1 VTMAERQHRLFTI
14 FTILFGLLA
23 VSNLLKPF
31 RLGGDQTGFVLLGER
46 LSGMANTIAGP
57 LFGLFLALYAFG
69 IWQRKR
75 FALPMGHAYATY
87 VVLNLILFQVKNA
100 RPPGAGYMIF
110 GLVYSLIAVGV
121 SLGAAIF
128 LTKNKAVLS

>member
-1 VTMAERQHRLFTI
+1 MAGQSQEKWFKI
-14 FTILFGLLA
+14 FPILFGLLA

-69 IWQRKR
+69 IWHRKR

-87 VVLNLILFQVKNA
+87 VVLNLILFYGKNVIS
-100 RPPGAGYMIF
+100 PGVSYVLF
-110 GLVYSLIAVGV
+110 GLAYSAIAVGV
-121 SLGAAIF
+121 SLGAAYF
-128 LTKNKAVLS
+128 LTKHKALLS

>member
-1 VTMAERQHRLFTI
+1 MAEQNQEKWFKI
-14 FTILFGLLA
+14 FTALFGLLA

-31 RLGGDQTGFVLLGER
+31 RFGSDETGFVFLGDR
-46 LSGMANTIAGP
+46 LSGMANTIVGP

-87 VVLNLILFQVKNA
+87 VVLNLILFNVKNP
-100 RPPGAGYMIF
+100 RPPGVGYVIF
-110 GLVYSLIAVGV
+110 GVVYSLIAIGV
-121 SLGAAIF
+121 SLGAAYF
-128 LTKNKAVLS
+128 LTKNKALLS

>member
-1 VTMAERQHRLFTI
+1 MFTI
-14 FTILFGLLA
+14 FTVLFALLA
-23 VSNLLKPF
+23 ASNFSKPL

-57 LFGLFLALYAFG
+57 LFGLFLALYAFA

-75 FALPMGHAYATY
+75 FAIPLGHAYATY
-87 VVLNLILFQVKNA
+87 VILNLILFQVKNVI
-100 RPPGAGYMIF
+100 PPGAGYVIF
-110 GLVYSLIAVGV
+110 GIVYAVIAVGV

-128 LTKNKAVLS
+128 LTKNKSLLS

>member
-1 VTMAERQHRLFTI
+1 MGETPHRRMFTV
-14 FTILFGLLA
+14 FAVLFGILA

-31 RLGGDQTGFVLLGER
+31 RFGGDQTGFVLLGER
-46 LSGMANTIAGP
+46 LSGAANTIAG
-57 LFGLFLALYAFG
+57 LVFGLFLALYAFG

-87 VVLNLILFQVKNA
+87 VILNLILFQVKNVI
-100 RPPGAGYMIF
+100 PPGIGYVMF
-110 GLVYSLIAVGV
+110 GIVYSLVAVGV

-128 LTKNKAVLS
+128 LTKNKALLS